1 MDSSSLLSRIGR
13 LDTVYLRL
21 ALAAGFLAAV
31 SDRARAL
38 GTARNDQ
45 RRGGDMQHFIAY
57 AAKLNPWFPAR
68 IIPAV
73 GWLVT
78 FAESHFDLR
87 C

>member
-1 MDSSSLLSRIGR
+1 
-13 LDTVYLRL
+13 
-21 ALAAGFLAAV
+21 
-31 SDRARAL
+31 L